1 MSDKEEKQKK
11 RSDPR
16 KWWEKLLYFF
26 PLQLLFVHL
35 KKNQQMLIFW
45 VFLFLVITGNFG
57 SKFGVPYLFL
67 APEYLGE
74 VSIWSF
80 AIFGFALGGFVMAFN
95 IASYIMNGFR
105 FPFLA
110 TLSKPF
116 LKYSIN
122 NSTIPVIFIGSFV
135 YLSSSFLMDNEGYSQ
150 EEVIWRQVGFLGGYF
165 SFIVFALTYFMMT
178 NKDFEKLFGK
188 EIGKVVSSDTKGDE
202 PARILL
208 QKREKEWYKEDLSGK
223 SWRVDTYIGSRFA
236 FKLTR
241 PYGHYDRSML
251 SQVFRQNHINAS
263 FFEIVVI
270 ASIIILGLFR
280 DNPSFIIPAA
290 ASFFLLLTMLIMFV
304 SALRSWIRGWTV
316 VVLIGGFLL
325 VNYISKYEEF
335 YYINRLYGLDYQ
347 GQSANYPPKQKNDKE
362 KRLLVNKDLE
372 FNRELLSKWEAKNL
386 DGKKKPKAVF
396 IALSGGGSR
405 SALWS
410 FLALQHLDSLTD
422 GELMNHS
429 VMMTGSSGG
438 TIGASYFREIW
449 KRGQENDSLDPY
461 SEKYRWDMGKDLL
474 NPIMFTLTVNDIFVR
489 TKSFI
494 YQGQSHWKDRG
505 YVFENT
511 LNKNS
516 RGMLDKPLGDYAE
529 AEHEARIPFM
539 IMSPSIINDSR
550 RLLISNVPL
559 SFMSNSPMN
568 SELHEENV
576 EYMRL
581 FEENSPENAR
591 YLSLLRM
598 NATFPYIMPL
608 VDMPTEPRIE
618 VFDSGL
624 RDNYGIKT
632 VSKYIFSMRD
642 WLKEHTSGIVIVQFR
657 NGIQK
662 LKNEDIER
670 RGIAEDLSSP
680 FGSLYGNLFQ
690 VQDFNNDE
698 LLEYTKEWYQG
709 PVDLV
714 RFELHKDEK
723 RKISLSWHLTSREK
737 EMILVSLFTNN
748 NQKAAAKLQRLLE

>member
-1 MSDKEEKQKK
+1 
-11 RSDPR
+11 
-16 KWWEKLLYFF
+16 
-26 PLQLLFVHL
+26 
-35 KKNQQMLIFW
+35 
-45 VFLFLVITGNFG
+45 
-57 SKFGVPYLFL
+57 
-67 APEYLGE
+67 
-74 VSIWSF
+74 
-80 AIFGFALGGFVMAFN
+80 FALGGFVMAFN

-372 FNRELLSKWEAKNL
+372 FN
-386 DGKKKPKAVF
+386 
-396 IALSGGGSR
+396 
-405 SALWS
+405 
-410 FLALQHLDSLTD
+410 
-422 GELMNHS
+422 
-429 VMMTGSSGG
+429 
-438 TIGASYFREIW
+438 
-449 KRGQENDSLDPY
+449 
-461 SEKYRWDMGKDLL
+461 
-474 NPIMFTLTVNDIFVR
+474 
-489 TKSFI
+489 
-494 YQGQSHWKDRG
+494 
-505 YVFENT
+505 
-511 LNKNS
+511 
-516 RGMLDKPLGDYAE
+516 
-529 AEHEARIPFM
+529 
-539 IMSPSIINDSR
+539 
-550 RLLISNVPL
+550 
-559 SFMSNSPMN
+559 
-568 SELHEENV
+568 
-576 EYMRL
+576 
-581 FEENSPENAR
+581 
-591 YLSLLRM
+591 
-598 NATFPYIMPL
+598 
-608 VDMPTEPRIE
+608 
-618 VFDSGL
+618 
-624 RDNYGIKT
+624 
-632 VSKYIFSMRD
+632 
-642 WLKEHTSGIVIVQFR
+642 
-657 NGIQK
+657 
-662 LKNEDIER
+662 
-670 RGIAEDLSSP
+670 
-680 FGSLYGNLFQ
+680 
-690 VQDFNNDE
+690 
-698 LLEYTKEWYQG
+698 
-709 PVDLV
+709 
-714 RFELHKDEK
+714 
-723 RKISLSWHLTSREK
+723 
-737 EMILVSLFTNN
+737 
-748 NQKAAAKLQRLLE
+748 